1 VPTFAARQSPRGLPD
16 EQAALKCIYLA
27 VMSLDPTGQGQ
38 CHLELA
44 TASWVHWFNT
54 HRLHSMIGNVPP
66 VEYEDK
72 AAA

>member
-1 VPTFAARQSPRGLPD
+1 
-16 EQAALKCIYLA
+16 
-27 VMSLDPTGQGQ
+27 MSLDPTGQGQ

-66 VEYEDK
+66 VEYEDNYY
-72 AAA
+72 AYQPAREAPISGESSLH